1 MENERIEIEK
11 SDKMDRV
18 ERFERF
24 SRGEKAEKVENNG
37 WCTEH
42 ETLLCDWADKAMCYK
57 WLHMKSNEKYHF
69 LHNIYT
75 IPVIIMST
83 LTGTANFAQE
93 KLPESYAF
101 YAPIVI
107 GSINILA
114 GIITTIQQFLH
125 ITELNESHRVSTI
138 SWDKFHRRL
147 KNELSKNPVER
158 ISVSEFLL
166 TATEEYDRLIESSP
180 VIDKGIVALFK
191 TTFDGTF
198 TNTDVKAMFKE
209 LSKPDILDALIPV
222 KNSIYKPA
230 EKLIK
235 ERFIRHFKDEF
246 THSEEK
252 RDSDS
257 MKIISD
263 FADRFSMELSRVP
276 TRKEL
281 IDNLIDFPV
290 DEDMIDRYLSSF
302 EDV

>member
-1 MENERIEIEK
+1 MENERIEIMEK
-11 SDKMDRV
+11 SEKV
-18 ERFERF
+18 ERGQRFERNE
-24 SRGEKAEKVENNG
+24 RAERYENNG
-37 WCTEH
+37 WCSEH

-69 LHNIYT
+69 LHNVYT

-147 KNELSKNPVER
+147 KNELSKNPAER
-158 ISVSEFLL
+158 NSVTEFIL

-180 VIDKGIVALFK
+180 TIDKGIIALFK

-198 TNTDVKAMFKE
+198 TNTDVKAMFKD
-209 LSKPDILDALIPV
+209 LSKPDILDALVPV
-222 KNSIYKPA
+222 KNSVYKPA

-235 ERFIRHFKDEF
+235 ERVIRHFKDEF

-263 FADRFSMELSRVP
+263 FSERFSMELSRVP

>member
-1 MENERIEIEK
+1 MEHK
-11 SDKMDRV
+11 T
-18 ERFERF
+18 
-24 SRGEKAEKVENNG
+24 G
-37 WCTEH
+37 WSSEH
-42 ETLLCDWADKAMCYK
+42 ESLLSDWADKAMCYK

-93 KLPESYAF
+93 KLPENYAF

-158 ISVSEFLL
+158 VSVSEFIL

-180 VIDKGIVALFK
+180 TIDKGIVKLFK
-191 TTFDGTF
+191 NTFDGTF
-198 TNTDVKAMFKE
+198 TGTDVKAMFKE
-209 LSKPDILDALIPV
+209 LSKPDILDALVTV
-222 KNSIYKPA
+222 KNSIYKPD
-230 EKLIK
+230 EKLMQ
-235 ERFIRHFKDEF
+235 ERVVRYFKDGLSQ
-246 THSEEK
+246 SEEK
-252 RDSDS
+252 RDADN

-263 FADRFSMELSRVP
+263 FADKFSMELSRVP

-281 IDNLIDFPV
+281 IDNLVDFPV
-290 DEDMIDRYLSSF
+290 DEDLIDRYLSTC

>member
-1 MENERIEIEK
+1 MENEK
-11 SDKMDRV
+11 K
-18 ERFERF
+18 
-24 SRGEKAEKVENNG
+24 NG
-37 WCTEH
+37 WSSEH
-42 ETLLCDWADKAMCYK
+42 ETLLSDWADKAMCYK

-93 KLPESYAF
+93 KLPENYAF
-101 YAPIVI
+101 YAPIII
-107 GSINILA
+107 GSINILV

-125 ITELNESHRVSTI
+125 ITELNEAHRVSTI
-138 SWDKFHRRL
+138 SWDKFYRRV

-180 VIDKGIVALFK
+180 VIDKGIVSLFK
-191 TTFDGTF
+191 TTFDGSF
-198 TNTDVKAMFKE
+198 TNTDVKAMFQE
-209 LSKPDILDALIPV
+209 LSKPDILDSLVTV
-222 KNSIYKPA
+222 KKSIYKPS
-230 EKLIK
+230 EKIMK
-235 ERFIRHFKDEF
+235 ERVVRNFKDELN
-246 THSEEK
+246 HSEEK

-263 FADRFSMELSRVP
+263 FAEKFSMELSRLP
-276 TRKEL
+276 TRKEF
-281 IDNLIDFPV
+281 IDNLVDFPV
-290 DEDMIDRYLSSF
+290 DEDLIDRYLNTY

>member
-1 MENERIEIEK
+1 MENENK
-11 SDKMDRV
+11 T
-18 ERFERF
+18 
-24 SRGEKAEKVENNG
+24 G
-37 WCTEH
+37 WSSEH
-42 ETLLCDWADKAMCYK
+42 ETLLSDWADKAMCYK

-93 KLPESYAF
+93 KLPENYAF

-125 ITELNESHRVSTI
+125 ITELNEAHRVSTI
-138 SWDKFHRRL
+138 SWDKFYRRL

-158 ISVSEFLL
+158 VSVSEFIL
-166 TATEEYDRLIESSP
+166 TATEEYDRLVESSP
-180 VIDKGIVALFK
+180 TIDKGIVKLFK

-198 TNTDVKAMFKE
+198 TNTDVKAMFHE
-209 LSKPDILDALIPV
+209 LSKPDILDALVSV
-222 KNSIYKPA
+222 KKSIYKPD
-230 EKLIK
+230 EKLMK
-235 ERFIRHFKDEF
+235 ERVVRHFKDGF
-246 THSEEK
+246 SQSEEK
-252 RDSDS
+252 RDSDI

-263 FADRFSMELSRVP
+263 FSDKFSFELSRLP

-281 IDNLIDFPV
+281 VDNLVDFPV
-290 DEDMIDRYLSSF
+290 DEDMIDRYLNAC

>member
-1 MENERIEIEK
+1 MEHK
-11 SDKMDRV
+11 T
-18 ERFERF
+18 
-24 SRGEKAEKVENNG
+24 G
-37 WCTEH
+37 WSSEH
-42 ETLLCDWADKAMCYK
+42 ETLLSDWADKAMCYK

-93 KLPESYAF
+93 KLPENYAF

-158 ISVSEFLL
+158 VSVTEFIL

-180 VIDKGIVALFK
+180 TIDKGIIKLFK

-209 LSKPDILDALIPV
+209 LSKPDILDSLVTV
-222 KNSIYKPA
+222 KNSIYKPD
-230 EKLIK
+230 EKLMQ
-235 ERFIRHFKDEF
+235 ERVVRHFKDGLSQ
-246 THSEEK
+246 SEEK
-252 RDSDS
+252 RDADN

-263 FADRFSMELSRVP
+263 FADKFSMELSRVP

-290 DEDMIDRYLSSF
+290 DEDLIDRYLSTC

>member
-1 MENERIEIEK
+1 
-11 SDKMDRV
+11 
-18 ERFERF
+18 
-24 SRGEKAEKVENNG
+24 
-37 WCTEH
+37 
-42 ETLLCDWADKAMCYK
+42 
-57 WLHMKSNEKYHF
+57 MKSNEKYHF

-180 VIDKGIVALFK
+180 TIDKGIVKLFK
-191 TTFDGTF
+191 NTFDGTF
-198 TNTDVKAMFKE
+198 TNNDVKAMFHE
-209 LSKPDILDALIPV
+209 LSKPDILDALVTV
-222 KNSIYKPA
+222 KKSIYKPN
-230 EKLIK
+230 EKLMK
-235 ERFIRHFKDEF
+235 ERAVRHFKDEY
-246 THSEEK
+246 TQSEEK
-252 RDSDS
+252 RDADI
-257 MKIISD
+257 MKIIKD
-263 FADRFSMELSRVP
+263 FAEKFSLELSRVP

-281 IDNLIDFPV
+281 IDNLVDFPV
-290 DEDMIDRYLSSF
+290 NEDMIDRYLSSC
-302 EDV
+302 EEV

>member
-1 MENERIEIEK
+1 MEHK
-11 SDKMDRV
+11 
-18 ERFERF
+18 
-24 SRGEKAEKVENNG
+24 NG
-37 WCTEH
+37 WSSEH
-42 ETLLCDWADKAMCYK
+42 ETLLSDWADKAMCYK

-93 KLPESYAF
+93 KLPENYAF

-138 SWDKFHRRL
+138 SWDKFYRRL

-158 ISVSEFLL
+158 VSVSEFIL
-166 TATEEYDRLIESSP
+166 TATEEYDRLVESSP
-180 VIDKGIVALFK
+180 TIDKGIVKLFK

-198 TNTDVKAMFKE
+198 TNTDVKEMFHE
-209 LSKPDILDALIPV
+209 LSKPDILDALVTV
-222 KNSIYKPA
+222 KKSIYKPD
-230 EKLIK
+230 EKLMK
-235 ERFIRHFKDEF
+235 ERLARHFKDGF
-246 THSEEK
+246 SNSEEK
-252 RDSDS
+252 RDADM
-257 MKIISD
+257 MKLISD
-263 FADRFSMELSRVP
+263 FSDKFTLELSRLP

-281 IDNLIDFPV
+281 IDNLIDFPIH
-290 DEDMIDRYLSSF
+290 EDMIDRYLSTC

>member
-1 MENERIEIEK
+1 MEHK
-11 SDKMDRV
+11 T
-18 ERFERF
+18 
-24 SRGEKAEKVENNG
+24 G
-37 WCTEH
+37 WSSEH
-42 ETLLCDWADKAMCYK
+42 ETLLSDWADKAMCYK

-93 KLPESYAF
+93 KLPENYAF

-125 ITELNESHRVSTI
+125 ITELNEAHRVSTI
-138 SWDKFHRRL
+138 SWDKFYRRI

-158 ISVSEFLL
+158 VSVSEFIL

-180 VIDKGIVALFK
+180 TIDKGIVKLFK

-209 LSKPDILDALIPV
+209 LSKPDILDALVTV
-222 KNSIYKPA
+222 KNSIYKPD
-230 EKLIK
+230 EKLMQ
-235 ERFIRHFKDEF
+235 ERVVRYFKDGLSQ
-246 THSEEK
+246 SEEK
-252 RDSDS
+252 RDTDN

-263 FADRFSMELSRVP
+263 FADKFSMELSRVP

-290 DEDMIDRYLSSF
+290 DEDLIDRYLSTC

>member
-1 MENERIEIEK
+1 MEHK
-11 SDKMDRV
+11 T
-18 ERFERF
+18 
-24 SRGEKAEKVENNG
+24 G
-37 WCTEH
+37 WSSEH
-42 ETLLCDWADKAMCYK
+42 ETLLSDWADKAMCYK

-93 KLPESYAF
+93 KLPENYAF

-125 ITELNESHRVSTI
+125 ITELNEAHRVSTI
-138 SWDKFHRRL
+138 SWDKFYRRI

-158 ISVSEFLL
+158 VSVSEFIL

-180 VIDKGIVALFK
+180 TIDKGIVKLFK
-191 TTFDGTF
+191 NTFDGTF

-209 LSKPDILDALIPV
+209 LSKPDILDALVTV
-222 KNSIYKPA
+222 KNSIYKPD
-230 EKLIK
+230 EKLMQ
-235 ERFIRHFKDEF
+235 ERVVRHFKDGLSQ
-246 THSEEK
+246 SEEK
-252 RDSDS
+252 RDADN

-263 FADRFSMELSRVP
+263 FADKFSMELSRVP

-290 DEDMIDRYLSSF
+290 DEDLIDRYLSTC

>member
-1 MENERIEIEK
+1 MENERFELEK
-11 SDKMDRV
+11 PERV
-18 ERFERF
+18 EKAERFERIR
-24 SRGEKAEKVENNG
+24 SEKAEKAENNG

-42 ETLLCDWADKAMCYK
+42 ETLLSEWADKAMCYK
-57 WLHMKSNEKYHF
+57 WLHMKSNEKYQF

-93 KLPESYAF
+93 KLPENYAF

-147 KNELSKNPVER
+147 KNELSKNPAER
-158 ISVSEFLL
+158 DSINEFLL

-180 VIDKGIVALFK
+180 VIDKGIITLFK

-230 EKLIK
+230 EKLLK
-235 ERFIRHFKDEF
+235 ERVIRHFKDEF
-246 THSEEK
+246 TYSEEK

-263 FADRFSMELSRVP
+263 FAERFSMELSRLP

-281 IDNLIDFPV
+281 IDNLIEFPV
-290 DEDMIDRYLSSF
+290 DEDMIDRYLSSL

>member
-1 MENERIEIEK
+1 MEHK
-11 SDKMDRV
+11 T
-18 ERFERF
+18 
-24 SRGEKAEKVENNG
+24 G
-37 WCTEH
+37 WSSEH
-42 ETLLCDWADKAMCYK
+42 ETLLSDWADKAMCYK

-93 KLPESYAF
+93 KLPENYAF

-158 ISVSEFLL
+158 VSVSEFIL

-180 VIDKGIVALFK
+180 TIDKGIVKLFK
-191 TTFDGTF
+191 NTFDGTF
-198 TNTDVKAMFKE
+198 TGTDVKAMFKE
-209 LSKPDILDALIPV
+209 LSKPDILDALVTV
-222 KNSIYKPA
+222 KNSIYKPD
-230 EKLIK
+230 EKLIQ
-235 ERFIRHFKDEF
+235 ERVVRHFKDGLSI
-246 THSEEK
+246 SEEK
-252 RDSDS
+252 RDADN

-263 FADRFSMELSRVP
+263 FADKFCMELSRVP

-290 DEDMIDRYLSSF
+290 DEDLIDRYLSTC

>member
-1 MENERIEIEK
+1 
-11 SDKMDRV
+11 
-18 ERFERF
+18 
-24 SRGEKAEKVENNG
+24 
-37 WCTEH
+37 
-42 ETLLCDWADKAMCYK
+42 
-57 WLHMKSNEKYHF
+57 MKSNEKYHF

-93 KLPESYAF
+93 KLPENYAF

-158 ISVSEFLL
+158 VSVSEFIL

-180 VIDKGIVALFK
+180 TIDKGIVKLFK

-209 LSKPDILDALIPV
+209 LSKPDILDALVTV
-222 KNSIYKPA
+222 KNSIYKPDL
-230 EKLIK
+230 KVIK
-235 ERFIRHFKDEF
+235 ERVVRNFKDGLS
-246 THSEEK
+246 HSEEK
-252 RDSDS
+252 READN

-263 FADRFSMELSRVP
+263 FADKFSMELSRVP

-281 IDNLIDFPV
+281 VDNLVDFPI
-290 DEDMIDRYLSSF
+290 DEDLIDRYLSTC

>member
-1 MENERIEIEK
+1 MEHEHK
-11 SDKMDRV
+11 T
-18 ERFERF
+18 
-24 SRGEKAEKVENNG
+24 G
-37 WCTEH
+37 WSSEH
-42 ETLLCDWADKAMCYK
+42 ETLLSDWADKAMCYK

-93 KLPESYAF
+93 KLPENYAF

-158 ISVSEFLL
+158 VSVSEFIL

-180 VIDKGIVALFK
+180 TIDKGIVKLFK

-209 LSKPDILDALIPV
+209 LSKPDILDALVTV
-222 KNSIYKPA
+222 KNSIYKPDL
-230 EKLIK
+230 KVIK
-235 ERFIRHFKDEF
+235 ERVVRNFKDGLS
-246 THSEEK
+246 HSEEK
-252 RDSDS
+252 READN

-263 FADRFSMELSRVP
+263 FADKFSMELSRVP

-281 IDNLIDFPV
+281 VDNLVDFPI
-290 DEDMIDRYLSSF
+290 DEDLIDRYLSTC

>member
-1 MENERIEIEK
+1 MEHK
-11 SDKMDRV
+11 T
-18 ERFERF
+18 
-24 SRGEKAEKVENNG
+24 G
-37 WCTEH
+37 WSSEH
-42 ETLLCDWADKAMCYK
+42 ETLLSDWADKAMCYK

-93 KLPESYAF
+93 KLPDNYAF

-158 ISVSEFLL
+158 VSVSEFIL

-180 VIDKGIVALFK
+180 TIDKGIVKLFK
-191 TTFDGTF
+191 NTFDGTF
-198 TNTDVKAMFKE
+198 TGTDVKAMFKE
-209 LSKPDILDALIPV
+209 LSKPDILDALVTV
-222 KNSIYKPA
+222 KNSIYKPD
-230 EKLIK
+230 EKLIQ
-235 ERFIRHFKDEF
+235 ERVVRHFKDGLSI
-246 THSEEK
+246 SEEK
-252 RDSDS
+252 RDADN

-263 FADRFSMELSRVP
+263 FADKFCVELSRVP

-281 IDNLIDFPV
+281 IDNLVDFPV
-290 DEDMIDRYLSSF
+290 DEDLIDRYLSTC

>member
-1 MENERIEIEK
+1 MEHK
-11 SDKMDRV
+11 T
-18 ERFERF
+18 
-24 SRGEKAEKVENNG
+24 G
-37 WCTEH
+37 WSSEH
-42 ETLLCDWADKAMCYK
+42 ETLLSDWADNAMCYK
-57 WLHMKSNEKYHF
+57 LLHMKSNEKYHF

-93 KLPESYAF
+93 KLPENYAF

-158 ISVSEFLL
+158 VSVSEFIL

-180 VIDKGIVALFK
+180 TIDKGIVKLFK
-191 TTFDGTF
+191 NTFDGTF
-198 TNTDVKAMFKE
+198 TGTDVKAMFKE
-209 LSKPDILDALIPV
+209 LSKPDILDALVTV
-222 KNSIYKPA
+222 KNSIYKPD
-230 EKLIK
+230 EKLIQ
-235 ERFIRHFKDEF
+235 ERVVRHFKDGLSI
-246 THSEEK
+246 SEEK
-252 RDSDS
+252 RDADN

-263 FADRFSMELSRVP
+263 FADKFCMELSRVP

-290 DEDMIDRYLSSF
+290 DEDLIDRYLSTC

>member
-1 MENERIEIEK
+1 MENEK
-11 SDKMDRV
+11 K
-18 ERFERF
+18 
-24 SRGEKAEKVENNG
+24 NG
-37 WCTEH
+37 WSSEH
-42 ETLLCDWADKAMCYK
+42 ETLLSDWADKAMCYK

-93 KLPESYAF
+93 KLPENYAF
-101 YAPIVI
+101 YAPIII

-125 ITELNESHRVSTI
+125 ITELNEAHRVSTI
-138 SWDKFHRRL
+138 SWDKFYRRV

-180 VIDKGIVALFK
+180 VIDKGIVSLFK
-191 TTFDGTF
+191 TTFDGSF
-198 TNTDVKAMFKE
+198 TNTDVKAMFQE
-209 LSKPDILDALIPV
+209 LSKPDILDSLVTV
-222 KNSIYKPA
+222 KKSIYKPS
-230 EKLIK
+230 EKIMK
-235 ERFIRHFKDEF
+235 ERVVRNFKDELN
-246 THSEEK
+246 HSEEK

-263 FADRFSMELSRVP
+263 FAEKFSMELSRLP
-276 TRKEL
+276 TRKEF
-281 IDNLIDFPV
+281 IDNLVDFPV
-290 DEDMIDRYLSSF
+290 DEDLIDRYLNTY

>member
-1 MENERIEIEK
+1 MEHK
-11 SDKMDRV
+11 T
-18 ERFERF
+18 
-24 SRGEKAEKVENNG
+24 G
-37 WCTEH
+37 WSSEH
-42 ETLLCDWADKAMCYK
+42 ETLLSDWADKAMCYK

-93 KLPESYAF
+93 KLPENYAF

-158 ISVSEFLL
+158 VSVTEFIL

-180 VIDKGIVALFK
+180 TIDKGIIKLFK

-198 TNTDVKAMFKE
+198 TGTDVKAMFKE
-209 LSKPDILDALIPV
+209 LSKPDILDALVTV
-222 KNSIYKPA
+222 KNSIYKPD
-230 EKLIK
+230 EKLMK
-235 ERFIRHFKDEF
+235 ERVVRHFKDGF
-246 THSEEK
+246 SLSEEK
-252 RDSDS
+252 RDADN

-263 FADRFSMELSRVP
+263 FADKFCMELSRVP

-281 IDNLIDFPV
+281 IDNLVDFPV
-290 DEDMIDRYLSSF
+290 DEDLIDRYLSTC

>member
-1 MENERIEIEK
+1 MENENK
-11 SDKMDRV
+11 
-18 ERFERF
+18 
-24 SRGEKAEKVENNG
+24 NG
-37 WCTEH
+37 WSSEH
-42 ETLLCDWADKAMCYK
+42 EALLSEWADKAMCYK

-93 KLPESYAF
+93 KLPENYAF

-125 ITELNESHRVSTI
+125 ITELNEAHRVSTI
-138 SWDKFHRRL
+138 SWDKFYRRL

-158 ISVSEFLL
+158 VSVSEFIL
-166 TATEEYDRLIESSP
+166 TATEEYDRLVESSP
-180 VIDKGIVALFK
+180 TIDKGIVTLFK
-191 TTFDGTF
+191 NTFDGTF
-198 TNTDVKAMFKE
+198 TSTDVKAMFQE
-209 LSKPDILDALIPV
+209 LSKPDILDALVTV
-222 KNSIYKPA
+222 KKSIYKPD
-230 EKLIK
+230 EKLMK
-235 ERFIRHFKDEF
+235 ERLARHFKDGF
-246 THSEEK
+246 SNSEEK
-252 RDSDS
+252 RDADL

-263 FADRFSMELSRVP
+263 FSEKFTMELSRLP

-281 IDNLIDFPV
+281 IDNLVDFPIH
-290 DEDMIDRYLSSF
+290 EDMIDRYLSTC

>member
-1 MENERIEIEK
+1 MENEK
-11 SDKMDRV
+11 K
-18 ERFERF
+18 
-24 SRGEKAEKVENNG
+24 NG
-37 WCTEH
+37 WSSEH
-42 ETLLCDWADKAMCYK
+42 ETLLSDWADKAMCYK

-93 KLPESYAF
+93 KLPENYAF

-138 SWDKFHRRL
+138 SWDKFYRRV

-158 ISVSEFLL
+158 VSVSEFLL
-166 TATEEYDRLIESSP
+166 TATEEYDRLVESSP
-180 VIDKGIVALFK
+180 TIDKGIVALFK

-198 TNTDVKAMFKE
+198 TNTDVKAMFHE
-209 LSKPDILDALIPV
+209 LSKPDILDSLVTV
-222 KNSIYKPA
+222 KKSIYKPD
-230 EKLIK
+230 EKLMK
-235 ERFIRHFKDEF
+235 ERMVRQFKDGLSN
-246 THSEEK
+246 SEEK
-252 RDSDS
+252 RDSDI

-263 FADRFSMELSRVP
+263 FSDKFSTELSRVP

-281 IDNLIDFPV
+281 IDNLVDLPV
-290 DEDMIDRYLSSF
+290 DEDMIDRYLSSC
-302 EDV
+302 EEV